1 MIKRNSCIRPISK
14 NYEWDKIWDVNLKS
28 TMIMIYL
35 FFVLYTIKIFVS
47 CHSMTGLLWFMIQ
60 HNRFQLISPGGYLH
74 VWLWLYYKWYLKCYS
89 LKKEKREFLNDALEI
104 HSSCLPKDI
113 GIISH
118 VIIILTM
125 KLEWF
130 YWHNIS
136 RCICNISIKG
146 LQLFQN
152 MYSYELYF
160 VRTCR

>member
-1 MIKRNSCIRPISK
+1 MQKPNSYIWPINRNC
-14 NYEWDKIWDVNLKS
+14 EWDKIWDVNLKS
-28 TMIMIYL
+28 SMIMIYL

-47 CHSMTGLLWFMIQ
+47 CHTMTGLLWFMIQ

-89 LKKEKREFLNDALEI
+89 LKKREFLNDALEI

-118 VIIILTM
+118 VIISLTM
-125 KLEWF
+125 QLEWF
-130 YWHNIS
+130 YWHCIS
-136 RCICNISIKG
+136 LSIKG